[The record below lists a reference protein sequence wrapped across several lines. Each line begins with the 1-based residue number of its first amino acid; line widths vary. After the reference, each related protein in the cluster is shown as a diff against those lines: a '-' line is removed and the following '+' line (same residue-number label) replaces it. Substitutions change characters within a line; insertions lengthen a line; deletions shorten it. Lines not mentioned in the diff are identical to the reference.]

1 MLSASLLAVSLS
13 FIAQVP
19 ADAGRQ
25 LPPHTN
31 QEIVVKVVDA
41 RTGAVVGNASLEWVD
56 LSTNRII
63 PAETTTGNN
72 GLAII
77 ALQGRRYVLR
87 ARLPDG
93 RQSSPEPVPGHEIVL
108 KLIVPPPEPAATALQ
123 PIPGTGYDECC
134 CTICRPVWETCVCN
148 GVQYG
153 TCWSVCEMRCSPV
166 DCDCCCCPPCDCGCF
181 SEDGP
186 CDYNCAANRMPLT
199 QARRN

>member
-1 MLSASLLAVSLS
+1 M
-13 FIAQVP
+13 
-19 ADAGRQ
+19 
-25 LPPHTN
+25 
-31 QEIVVKVVDA
+31 
-41 RTGAVVGNASLEWVD
+41 
-56 LSTNRII
+56 
-63 PAETTTGNN
+63 
-72 GLAII
+72 
-77 ALQGRRYVLR
+77 LR

-123 PIPGTGYDECC
+123 PIPGTGCDECC

-166 DCDCCCCPPCDCGCF
+166 DCDCYCCPPCDCGCF

-186 CDYNCAANRMPLT
+186 CDYNCAANRMPPNTGTAKLNLSVPKNAVVFINGKQTVSTGATRSYLSQGLT
-199 QARRN
+199 DGAAYKYTVRVLVWRDGKLIEDARQVILHAGEKRNVAFSNASHDL